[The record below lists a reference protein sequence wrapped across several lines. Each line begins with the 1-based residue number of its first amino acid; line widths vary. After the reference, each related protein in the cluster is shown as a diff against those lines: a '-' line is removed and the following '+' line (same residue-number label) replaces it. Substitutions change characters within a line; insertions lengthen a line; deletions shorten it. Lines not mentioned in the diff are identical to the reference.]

1 MAHRLQTSH
10 RQQAPNHQTRSQ
22 LDYILDL
29 DSPTVEGFPSVIF
42 PQQGSF
48 SLSAGCEMKFFAI
61 KNGSKRELFS
71 IGLSKT

>member
-10 RQQAPNHQTRSQ
+10 RWQEPNQQTRPQ
-22 LDYILDL
+22 LNYILNL
-29 DSPTVEGFPSVIF
+29 DSPTVDGFPSVIF

-48 SLSAGCEMKFFAI
+48 SLSAGCEMKFFGV
-61 KNGSKRELFS
+61 KNGVKRELFS